1 MTHEMFKLPSAWVP
15 LAMSGVALGLVLSQL
30 VLSGTAREAD
40 EGAVAHLWQLLMVGQ
55 LPWIAW
61 FLFRWF
67 SKGWRSAAPV
77 LTAQA
82 VGLVLAAAPV
92 LLLGL

>member
-1 MTHEMFKLPSAWVP
+1 MTHPMFKLPSAWVP
-15 LAMSGVALGLVLSQL
+15 LAMSGAALLLVLSRL
-30 VLSGTAREAD
+30 VISGAAREAD
-40 EGAVAHLWQLLMVGQ
+40 EGAAAHLWQLLMVGQ
-55 LPWIAW
+55 LPLIAW

-77 LTAQA
+77 LAAQT

-92 LLLGL
+92 VLLGL